1 MNKYASGY
9 ALVNI
14 FAVLGVILIIVSFV
28 LGALIA
34 GEGGGLGYVMMIFGA
49 FQGLIIVGMGSL
61 GRAVL
66 DGSVAQQE
74 ILEIHR
80 SNKGKDRNRGKR
92 DDFVASKANIINKIE
107 KKEQN
112 FEPAESPGV
121 WDIVDKVEMLASSGK
136 MAEAVADLRGIE
148 DTAQLAWASF
158 SVAEAYNASGDT
170 VNFRKF
176 ADEALLAAHQIVD
189 SEEREAA
196 INAIDDSL
204 RKVR

>member
-14 FAVLGVILIIVSFV
+14 FAMLGAILIIISFV

-34 GEGGGLGYVMMIFGA
+34 GEGGGLGYVIMIFGA

-74 ILEIHR
+74 LLELHR
-80 SNKGKDRNRGKR
+80 SNKSR
-92 DDFVASKANIINKIE
+92 DKAKQDASPISRAKQVAQVD
-107 KKEQN
+107 KEE
-112 FEPAESPGV
+112 EPFSVIQSSSV
-121 WDIVDKVEMLASSGK
+121 WDIVDKVETLASSGK
-136 MAEAVADLRGIE
+136 MPEAIATLRGIE

-158 SVAEAYNASGDT
+158 SIAEVYSASGDT
-170 VNFRKF
+170 ANFRKF
-176 ADEALLAAHQIVD
+176 ADEALLAAGKISD
-189 SEEREAA
+189 AEEREAA
-196 INAIDDSL
+196 IDAIDASL